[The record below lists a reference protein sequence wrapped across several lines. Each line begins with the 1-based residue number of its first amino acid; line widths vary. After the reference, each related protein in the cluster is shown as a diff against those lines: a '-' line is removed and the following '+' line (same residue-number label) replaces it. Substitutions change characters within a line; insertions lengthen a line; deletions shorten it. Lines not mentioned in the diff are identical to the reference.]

1 MSAENIQVVRRW
13 FDEVWNKGNLDAID
27 ELFAADGIA
36 YGLGEAGKDVRG
48 AEGFK
53 PFVQRIRSAFPDI
66 HITVDDTINEGDQI
80 AARFTG
86 TMTHTGDDLG
96 FPATGKRV
104 TVSGM
109 SFTRIR
115 NGQIVEGWNNWDIY
129 GMMQQLEAEPTKAT
143 LLD

>member
-1 MSAENIQVVRRW
+1 MSAENIRVMQRW
-13 FDEVWNKGNLDAID
+13 FDEVWNNGSMEAID

-48 AEGFK
+48 AQGFK
-53 PFVQRIRSAFPDI
+53 PFVQRIRGAFPDI
-66 HITVDDTINEGDQI
+66 HITVDDNISEGDKV
-80 AARFTG
+80 ATRFTA

-96 FPATGKRV
+96 FPATGRRV
-104 TVSGM
+104 TVSGI
-109 SFTRIR
+109 SYARIA

-129 GMMQQLEAEPTKAT
+129 GMMQQLEAAPQKAT

>member
-1 MSAENIQVVRRW
+1 MSAENIQVVQRW
-13 FDEVWNKGNLDAID
+13 FDEVWNNGNIEAID
-27 ELFAADGIA
+27 ELFAADGVA

-48 AEGFK
+48 AQGFK
-53 PFVQRIRSAFPDI
+53 PFVQRIRGAFPDI
-66 HITVDDTINEGDQI
+66 HITVNDTISEGDKI
-80 AARFTG
+80 AARFSA

-96 FPATGKRV
+96 FPATGKQV

-109 SFTRIR
+109 SFTRIA

-129 GMMQQLEAEPTKAT
+129 GMMQQLEAEPQKAT

>member
-1 MSAENIQVVRRW
+1 MSAENIQVVQRW
-13 FDEVWNKGNLDAID
+13 FDEVWNNGNIEAID
-27 ELFAADGIA
+27 ELFAADGVA

-48 AEGFK
+48 AQGFK
-53 PFVQRIRSAFPDI
+53 PFVQRIRGAFPDF
-66 HITVDDTINEGDQI
+66 HITVDDTISEGDKI
-80 AARFTG
+80 AARFSA

-96 FPATGKRV
+96 FPATGKQV

-109 SFTRIR
+109 SFTRIQ

-129 GMMQQLEAEPTKAT
+129 GMMQQLETEPQKAT